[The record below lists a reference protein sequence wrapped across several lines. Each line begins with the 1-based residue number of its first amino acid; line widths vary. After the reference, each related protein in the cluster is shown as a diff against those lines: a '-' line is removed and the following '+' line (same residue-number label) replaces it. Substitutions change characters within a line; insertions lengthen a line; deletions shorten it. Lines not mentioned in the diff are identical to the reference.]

1 MKKFLLLSGAFA
13 VGVAANALTPRT
25 AEDFAKKSEV
35 RYEQA
40 RKGPRYAAETGKW
53 LPGTIAS
60 YIWNSWETN
69 AWELSDNV
77 KLTYDEQG
85 RKIKEERNNEVI
97 TYEYTSKG
105 QISSETRTYIG
116 NEGGYKSEYTYDE
129 ITGKEIGSV
138 SYSLDGTKWVIND
151 KWEYRIS
158 RDAQGNITRIDDYSR
173 NYETGEMELAGYR
186 VYTYGTDG
194 KISEI
199 INYDVDEGETEVEF
213 HLKDIVW
220 ENTNGQL
227 IVDDTNDM
235 DADEYFM
242 GANRVKSGILV
253 DYDGDE
259 GVTVNVS
266 AEYSGDLGN
275 VNIKMSTDN
284 KVFYQY
290 ALTVLDSFGSYTEE
304 IEDTD
309 LEVEGGNI
317 SFGETYKENYTEK
330 YDSYGILV
338 EYVSETVSP
347 SYSYSSKTTAEVTYD
362 STYGYPI
369 EVINK
374 GSSNG
379 EEPALQS
386 REVYG
391 DYAHYTGISEVVADD
406 DAEVEYYNLQGVRVS
421 NPSNGIYI
429 RRQGGKVAKIIV
441 GSL

>member
-173 NYETGEMELAGYR
+173 N
-186 VYTYGTDG
+186 
-194 KISEI
+194 
-199 INYDVDEGETEVEF
+199 
-213 HLKDIVW
+213 
-220 ENTNGQL
+220 
-227 IVDDTNDM
+227 
-235 DADEYFM
+235 
-242 GANRVKSGILV
+242 
-253 DYDGDE
+253 
-259 GVTVNVS
+259 
-266 AEYSGDLGN
+266 
-275 VNIKMSTDN
+275 
-284 KVFYQY
+284 
-290 ALTVLDSFGSYTEE
+290 
-304 IEDTD
+304 
-309 LEVEGGNI
+309 
-317 SFGETYKENYTEK
+317 
-330 YDSYGILV
+330 
-338 EYVSETVSP
+338 
-347 SYSYSSKTTAEVTYD
+347 
-362 STYGYPI
+362 
-369 EVINK
+369 
-374 GSSNG
+374 
-379 EEPALQS
+379 
-386 REVYG
+386 
-391 DYAHYTGISEVVADD
+391 
-406 DAEVEYYNLQGVRVS
+406 
-421 NPSNGIYI
+421 
-429 RRQGGKVAKIIV
+429 
-441 GSL
+441 